1 MNKNNYL
8 ERLRFHII
16 IWNSDNHL
24 CGKKTS
30 DFYMI
35 ENLKAKLLKFGH
47 TYSIKT
53 KMSKLQN
60 KDKTFSWFT
69 WNVIFQILDD
79 PVHEAGFF
87 Q

>member
-1 MNKNNYL
+1 
-8 ERLRFHII
+8 
-16 IWNSDNHL
+16 
-24 CGKKTS
+24 
-30 DFYMI
+30 MI

-60 KDKTFSWFT
+60 KDKTFSWFI